1 MTWLSAMP
9 AVLLVAAMFVIP
21 GALMGRAIGLRRT
34 LLWGMAPLFST
45 AMYAIGSS
53 CAAAVG
59 LQWSAAGILTVLIAG
74 LGITF
79 VAGRVVDATRV
90 GRDDPDIPRP
100 PDSAHLAAAGAMLLG
115 ALLVAVPAALG
126 MGSPDELV
134 DSPDVIFHLSRIR
147 QTLETGAS
155 SSFSGGQF
163 YPGAFHSIATAA
175 VGLGAPADPVVLANV
190 VALVAVCVAW
200 PLGCVALGRQLF
212 GWRPVAL
219 LLTGIAA
226 ASFTAYPSIMLG
238 WGVLWPN
245 VLGQALLPGFL
256 AGLVA
261 CVTAQE
267 GGGVTRASAVIAS
280 VMALPGLLFA
290 HPNALVMAAVFAAV
304 WVGWRLLVTILRGPR
319 RRSALLGL
327 AALVLGSAAALV
339 VAPKISPA
347 VASTAAYTW
356 DDTQSAW
363 TALADVAGLRVQ
375 WDSVQ
380 WGTVVLLTLGAVA
393 IALWWRRI
401 FPVVLGWVACVV
413 LYVLCASVRGDVVR
427 LVTGFWYNDKIRLA
441 AYAVIPG
448 IALVVAAGLGVR
460 RLLVSRRVLS
470 TRPGWADGATVA
482 MVVLLTGFTQWSA
495 RESLVNRYY
504 HPEFENQ
511 TIATRSMIA
520 ELGKVTEA
528 VPAGAVI
535 AAVPES
541 GAALLYPLF
550 GRPTL
555 YGTLPATGTED
566 QIYLGAHLAE
576 ATSDPRVCPLALRL
590 GVGYA
595 LVSDRAYWL
604 SKPERTRGID
614 AVPGRPGFVEVA
626 STAHYRLFKLTAC
639 S

>member
-1 MTWLSAMP
+1 MTWLSAL
-9 AVLLVAAMFVIP
+9 ADVVLVAVMLVLP

-45 AMYAIGSS
+45 AMYALGSS
-53 CAAAVG
+53 SAAAVG
-59 LQWSAAGILTVLIAG
+59 LQWSLAGILTVLVAG
-74 LGITF
+74 LSITF
-79 VAGRVVDATRV
+79 VVGRVIDAIRV
-90 GRDDPDIPRP
+90 GRDDPEIPRP
-100 PDSAHLAAAGAMLLG
+100 PNSAHLAAASAMILG

-134 DSPDVIFHLSRIR
+134 DSPDVIFHLSRIQ

-175 VGLGAPADPVVLANV
+175 AALGAPADPIVLANL

-212 GWRPVAL
+212 GWRPVAFV
-219 LLTGIAA
+219 LTGIAC

-267 GGGVTRASAVIAS
+267 RGGVTRTSAVIACI
-280 VMALPGLLFA
+280 MAVPGLLFA
-290 HPNALVMAAVFAAV
+290 HPNALVMAGVFAAL
-304 WVGWRLLVTILRGPR
+304 WVAWRLVMAVFRGPR
-319 RRSALLGL
+319 RRSGL
-327 AALVLGSAAALV
+327 AGLVALIVGCTGALVI
-339 VAPKISPA
+339 APKLSPA

-356 DDTQSAW
+356 EETQQPW
-363 TALADVAGLRVQ
+363 EALADVAGLRVQ
-375 WDSVQ
+375 WDAVQ
-380 WGTVVLLTLGAVA
+380 WGTVILLALGALA
-393 IALWWRRI
+393 IGLWWRRV

-413 LYVLCASVRGDVVR
+413 LYVLCASVRGDLVR

-448 IALVVAAGLGVR
+448 IALVVAAGLGLR
-460 RLLVSRRVLS
+460 RLLVSRTGLS
-470 TRPGWADGATVA
+470 KRPVWADVTAVA

-495 RESLVNRYY
+495 RQSLVHRYY

-511 TIATRSMIA
+511 MIATKGMIE
-520 ELGKVTEA
+520 ELGAVTQG
-528 VPAGAVI
+528 VPAGVVI

-555 YGTLPATGTED
+555 YGTLPATGTDD

-576 ATSDPRVCPLALRL
+576 ATTDPRVCQVAQRL

-626 STAHYRLFKLTAC
+626 STAHYRLFKMTSC